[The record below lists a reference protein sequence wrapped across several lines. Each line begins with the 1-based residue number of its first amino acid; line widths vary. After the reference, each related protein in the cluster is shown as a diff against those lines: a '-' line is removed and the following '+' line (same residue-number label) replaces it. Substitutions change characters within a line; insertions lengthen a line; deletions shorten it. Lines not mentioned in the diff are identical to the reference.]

1 MEQQYIARLAEAY
14 KRGYEKRY
22 KNKKEV
28 PELKMHYFKL
38 KDDLSRVQVVLGF
51 LHGIVPAGQCQTLL
65 DVGSGRGVF
74 LFPLLRDFPEMEVT
88 SLDILPHRVELL
100 QCLHDGGIRNL
111 HPLQEDI
118 CTWNTPDKSFDVVTM
133 LEVME
138 HIPDTEAVVKNAIRL
153 ARNYIV
159 VSVPSKSD
167 DNPEH
172 IHLFSNE
179 VLKNLFLENGCR
191 SVKFMSVTNHT
202 IMVATV

>member
-1 MEQQYIARLAEAY
+1 M
-14 KRGYEKRY
+14 
-22 KNKKEV
+22 
-28 PELKMHYFKL
+28 
-38 KDDLSRVQVVLGF
+38 
-51 LHGIVPAGQCQTLL
+51 
-65 DVGSGRGVF
+65 
-74 LFPLLRDFPEMEVT
+74 
-88 SLDILPHRVELL
+88 
-100 QCLHDGGIRNL
+100 
-111 HPLQEDI
+111 
-118 CTWNTPDKSFDVVTM
+118 
-133 LEVME
+133 
-138 HIPDTEAVVKNAIRL
+138 KNAIRL